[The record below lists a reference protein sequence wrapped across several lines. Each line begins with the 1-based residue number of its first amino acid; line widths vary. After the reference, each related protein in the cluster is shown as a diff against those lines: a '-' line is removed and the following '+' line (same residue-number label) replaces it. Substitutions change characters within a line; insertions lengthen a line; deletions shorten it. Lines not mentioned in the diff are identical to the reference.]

1 MEKENNKEEI
11 SKHLDVAIESELEP
25 GEEVLW
31 KAQPDTTS
39 MPFQLLR
46 IPLLWLI
53 GLFIYSIGTITDPGS
68 YETNDYFQAVVFV
81 FILIAIMGIAEIIAI
96 PIQARKSIYVVTNM
110 RTICIKLRGRFGN
123 SQDNDYP
130 GVNRRVIRP
139 EKSTLFLY
147 WAYVV
152 PFQLIFIY
160 LIADVVIKIFEDF
173 NYLCLLGFFFLLL
186 GWLYQWYQDLRIPL
200 PQFRDCPK
208 MLAYINEWLA
218 SIESV
223 PHRDLN
229 KVILHGGKKSRGD
242 IFLLSGE
249 KGCMRIKSA
258 PEAKAVFDI
267 LKEQQKTAKSDS
279 ESKS

>member
-96 PIQARKSIYVVTNM
+96 PIQARKSIYVVTNL

-130 GVNRRVIRP
+130 GINRRVIRP

-152 PFQLIFIY
+152 PFSSY
-160 LIADVVIKIFEDF
+160 S
-173 NYLCLLGFFFLLL
+173 
-186 GWLYQWYQDLRIPL
+186 
-200 PQFRDCPK
+200 
-208 MLAYINEWLA
+208 
-218 SIESV
+218 SI
-223 PHRDLN
+223 
-229 KVILHGGKKSRGD
+229 
-242 IFLLSGE
+242 
-249 KGCMRIKSA
+249 
-258 PEAKAVFDI
+258 
-267 LKEQQKTAKSDS
+267 
-279 ESKS
+279 